1 MDESEKMTALK
12 KAYADIILT
21 TAKEAAAR
29 VMVSERRAQE
39 LCREMKEGKEEAM
52 RMLIRMRRIMDSKI
66 NEAEIRSQIQ
76 QKRIEELEAQ
86 LQEAEDI
93 VGNLRADLSETQYEL
108 ERMVKNQQAPI
119 GEEPYLHDVASCQQ
133 VAEPQDNCYM
143 DSGFTTYHFQAEEPQ
158 IVETLETD
166 VSTLNTSINESNHLD
181 IDSRDHFHVRDPDFA
196 SIMVRN
202 KEPDLYRNGCTQR
215 IRASGRNLLSEHF
228 GLSEE
233 KNEKPSEEDKKTC
246 LTPVSNNDIR
256 TEIDCDEISK
266 TSRSTVIT
274 LNDAD
279 KGSVVLDEDKES
291 VSGIAKETLSCQPE
305 LVKNAVLEDS
315 NGKASAVS
323 SVVDQGA
330 DDIPLKYIFHR
341 KRKKNSVILD
351 NDNGEPEDST
361 LKTRAGI
368 KRIATCKEGKSNSI
382 IRSRRDSR
390 QMTQVAR
397 KHHHKKVHGQMRP
410 HTAYFFVGEEIKAL
424 DHACLLIF
432 LLRLPEDILITR
444 AKLWLLEAE
453 LSVLNSALIMP
464 FGSDA
469 MKLPYNVHLDGT
481 DGDCCRWNAF

>member
-12 KAYADIILT
+12 KAYADIILN

-29 VMVSERRAQE
+29 VMVSVRRAQE
-39 LCREMKEGKEEAM
+39 LSREMKETKEEAM

-86 LQEAEDI
+86 LQEAEDV

-119 GEEPYLHDVASCQQ
+119 GEEPYLHDGASCQQ
-133 VAEPQDNCYM
+133 EAKPQDNGHM
-143 DSGFTTYHFQAEEPQ
+143 DSGFIACHFQAEEPQ

-166 VSTLNTSINESNHLD
+166 VSTLNISINESNHLD
-181 IDSRDHFHVRDPDFA
+181 IDSRDHCHVCDPDFA

-215 IRASGRNLLSEHF
+215 IRASERNLLSEHF

-233 KNEKPSEEDKKTC
+233 KNEKLSEEDKKTC
-246 LTPVSNNDIR
+246 LKPVSNTDIR
-256 TEIDCDEISK
+256 TEVDCDEISK
-266 TSRSTVIT
+266 ASRSTVIT

-279 KGSVVLDEDKES
+279 KGSVVDEDKEMVDSSVIFSQES
-291 VSGIAKETLSCQPE
+291 VSGIAKEILSCQPV
-305 LVKNAVLEDS
+305 LDKNAVLEDS
-315 NGKASAVS
+315 KGKASAESNGVA
-323 SVVDQGA
+323 DQGA

-341 KRKKNSVILD
+341 KRKKDSVILD

-368 KRIATCKEGKSNSI
+368 KCIATCEEGKSNSI

-397 KHHHKKVHGQMRP
+397 KLISLSEKKSR
-410 HTAYFFVGEEIKAL
+410 
-424 DHACLLIF
+424 
-432 LLRLPEDILITR
+432 R
-444 AKLWLLEAE
+444 
-453 LSVLNSALIMP
+453 
-464 FGSDA
+464 
-469 MKLPYNVHLDGT
+469 
-481 DGDCCRWNAF
+481 